1 MFNFYL
7 RIFMLAKTL
16 TISDKGQIVIPKEF
30 VKHLES
36 KLIKLEVSENQEVKI
51 IPIKDVAGSLTEFA
65 KKQISDDF
73 QDLRDQAW
81 DRTVSEK
88 FNKE

>member
-1 MFNFYL
+1 
-7 RIFMLAKTL
+7 MLVKTF

-30 VKHLES
+30 VRHLAS
-36 KLIKLEVSENQEVKI
+36 KLIKLEVSDNQEVRI

-65 KKQISDDF
+65 KQQVSDDF
-73 QDLRDQAW
+73 KEIRNQAW
-81 DRTVSEK
+81 EQTTSEK